1 MVKLKTKLEEAGMRT
16 ERMRSYWKEHKGL
29 CLLLIAAIA
38 VLGIWIGSRIQYKFA
53 IYQAW
58 QGQNIVQLKEALKE
72 NASFF
77 ARAENEAEKE
87 VMMQVIEAYNT
98 EHGKIEED
106 EKYCVYDLENGDY
119 MITSQRIHQGEFAFM
134 AGKYFMCLGDMIL
147 GVETEEQEFV
157 FEYMN
162 ADQEMMYDFI
172 MLESQMAKEDLDII
186 EEKHTF
192 GEVTFVIV
200 TVKPKSNFVPEGVVM
215 TPFGFLYAEKNY
227 LFSFFCFILQLIKI
241 SVKIP
246 IK

>member
-1 MVKLKTKLEEAGMRT
+1 MRT

-53 IYQAW
+53 VYQAW
-58 QGQNIVQLKEALKE
+58 HGQNIVQLKAALE
-72 NASFF
+72 EDASFF

-87 VMMQVIEAYNT
+87 VMMQVIETYNT

-106 EKYCVYDLENGDY
+106 EKYCVYDLEGGDY
-119 MITSQRIHQGEFAFM
+119 MITSQRIHQSEFAFM
-134 AGKYFMCLGDMIL
+134 AGEYFLCLAYMTSGI
-147 GVETEEQEFV
+147 ETEEQEFV

-162 ADQEMMYDFI
+162 SDQEMLYDLI
-172 MLESQMAKEDLDII
+172 MLESEMAKEDLDIV

-215 TPFGFLYAEKNY
+215 TPLR
-227 LFSFFCFILQLIKI
+227 LFI
-241 SVKIP
+241 
-246 IK
+246 